1 MSRLVALVLTV
12 LGAKFATAAA
22 STAECQGTECQDET
36 SLVQVKASIKRHT
49 DDEDDGNN
57 PATKDISLFFKN
69 KEDLIAGL
77 REASDCLKEGTFG
90 TPTAGGYPNCKLTS
104 GDKDG
109 GICQKCIE
117 DQWATTKSGVGY
129 DCCSGMETAEIQKA
143 PLCGVCLRSK
153 KKGLKGVAGKN
164 MDQSA
169 FTKCAKYYCAASGKV
184 KPEDLGQIA
193 HWCSPSMTQNKGPSP
208 KTNMI
213 GIVANNPKK
222 NSLETFLIG
231 DKAGVRAL
239 NKNITGTKSSSDMAQ
254 CVTEAKKSDFSTFSG
269 PWGGDAQLAGLLA
282 AQSFAGAHKYI
293 DALIFFDEKKEAHK
307 EDILA
312 LVAVM
317 KSTMDS
323 DKIAFTPTDAKK
335 LITKLQ
341 PR

>member
-77 REASDCLKEGTFG
+77 REASDCLKEGTF
-90 TPTAGGYPNCKLTS
+90 TTHQGYPKCKLTT
-104 GDKDG
+104 GVGDG
-109 GICQKCIE
+109 GTCQKCIE

-129 DCCSGMETAEIQKA
+129 DCCSGMGKDAIAEA

-153 KKGLKGVAGKN
+153 KKGLKGTGTNK
-164 MDQSA
+164 DQSA
-169 FTKCAKYYCAASGKV
+169 FTKCAKYYCEATGTVPTGKL
-184 KPEDLGQIA
+184 KEIA
-193 HWCSPSMTQNKGPSP
+193 HWCSPSMTENKGPSP

-222 NSLETFLIG
+222 SSLKDFLEA
-231 DKAGVRAL
+231 DKKGVKDL

-254 CVTEAKKSDFSTFSG
+254 CVTDAKKADFSTFSG

-282 AQSFAGAHKYI
+282 AQKTNSAHKYI
-293 DALIFFDEKKEAHK
+293 DALIFFDEQQEAHK

-317 KSTMDS
+317 KSTMDA
-323 DKIAFTPTDAKK
+323 DKIAFTPSKAKK
-335 LITKLQ
+335 LITKL
-341 PR
+341 R